1 MKEGHSLAAKTERK
15 RTGILAILLAAI
27 LGLPWIVGF
36 NPVNA
41 LATTESLSTE
51 ELRELQSKLNERQA
65 LTVKFAQTRVSSL
78 RPKKPSTSTGRAVF
92 AKPAKFRWEFEKPA
106 ADVLLFDGRTLIS
119 YKPGDSTATKFSANA
134 DRAREIKEVID
145 FVLDF
150 DALLARYSIKEA
162 VRTKNLITLSLK
174 PKSSSAI
181 TDLSIE
187 IDAKSYFVS
196 AIKMSF
202 QNRNTTE
209 FRFSEPS
216 VGAISPDAFSLPKG
230 LKVVDGV

>member
-1 MKEGHSLAAKTERK
+1 LATKLADKLK
-15 RTGILAILLAAI
+15 DIVAILLLAV
-27 LGLPWIVGF
+27 LGVFGALDV
-36 NPVNA
+36 NPVMA
-41 LATTESLSTE
+41 SATIESLSTE

-65 LTVKFAQTRVSSL
+65 LTVKFTQTRVSSL

-106 ADVLLFDGRTLIS
+106 ADVLLFDGRSLIS
-119 YKPGDSTATKFSANA
+119 YKPGESTATKFNANA

-150 DALLARYSIKEA
+150 DALLGRYSIKEA
-162 VRTKNLITLSLK
+162 VRAKNLITLSLK

-216 VGAISPDAFSLPKG
+216 ASAISPEVFNLPKG
-230 LKVVDGV
+230 LKIVDGV